1 MLAMPDDIS
10 TPRLVLRLMEGA
22 VVDACLAGDLARA
35 GHLLGIAIPGA
46 LLERRTAL
54 EFAQARLAADP
65 RYRPWS
71 IRAMILPA
79 TRSMVGHI
87 RFHSCPDPDEL
98 RPYARAAIEFGYRVF
113 PEHRRRGYA
122 TEAASAMMGFAQAHG
137 VERFVVSV
145 SPDNA
150 PSLAL
155 IARFGFARIGEH
167 MDEVDGL
174 EHVYLREASSQVRS
188 ATAGPT

>member
-1 MLAMPDDIS
+1 MLASPDHIS
-10 TPRLVLRLMEGA
+10 TPRLVLRLMEGE
-22 VVDACLAGDLARA
+22 VVEACLAGDLAHA
-35 GHLLGIAIPGA
+35 GHLLGVAIPRE
-46 LLERRTAL
+46 LLDNPSSL
-54 EFAQARLAADP
+54 KFAQARLAADP

-71 IRAMILPA
+71 IRAIILA
-79 TRSMVGHI
+79 ASQTMVGHI
-87 RFHSCPDPDEL
+87 RFHSCPDPEDL
-98 RPYARAAIEFGYRVF
+98 RPYASAAIEFGYRVF

-122 TEAASAMMGFAQAHG
+122 TEAASAMMDFARAHG

-155 IARFGFARIGEH
+155 IAHFGFARIGEH

-174 EHVYLREASSQVRS
+174 EHIYLREASS
-188 ATAGPT
+188 

>member
-1 MLAMPDDIS
+1 MLTHPDDIS

-35 GHLLGIAIPGA
+35 GHLLGVGIPQV
-46 LLERRTAL
+46 LLDKQTAL

-79 TRSMVGHI
+79 TQTMVGHI

-98 RPYARAAIEFGYRVF
+98 RPHASAAIEFGYQVF
-113 PEHRRRGYA
+113 PDHRRRGYA
-122 TEAASAMMGFAQAHG
+122 TEAAGAMMDFARTRG
-137 VERFVVSV
+137 VERFVVCV

-174 EHVYLREASSQVRS
+174 EHIYLREASS
-188 ATAGPT
+188 